1 MANEGLCLKSYGFKG
16 LTIRGKIVSK
26 KLETQLKKLEN
37 SVTVMESPLSELG
50 QNIKRSSISNIF
62 ETRLELS
69 VRTALRA
76 VLGRLGTGVR
86 TNQRYFII
94 SKY

>member
-1 MANEGLCLKSYGFKG
+1 MFMN
-16 LTIRGKIVSK
+16 
-26 KLETQLKKLEN
+26 
-37 SVTVMESPLSELG
+37 SPLSALAPSTQG
-50 QNIKRSSISNIF
+50 SANSNMF

-86 TNQRYFII
+86 TNKRYFII
-94 SKY
+94 SKC

>member
-1 MANEGLCLKSYGFKG
+1 MSSMCPATLS
-16 LTIRGKIVSK
+16 R
-26 KLETQLKKLEN
+26 
-37 SVTVMESPLSELG
+37 LSESLA
-50 QNIKRSSISNIF
+50 SNIF
-62 ETRLELS
+62 ESRLELS

-86 TNQRYFII
+86 TNHRYFII

>member
-1 MANEGLCLKSYGFKG
+1 MD
-16 LTIRGKIVSK
+16 
-26 KLETQLKKLEN
+26 
-37 SVTVMESPLSELG
+37 SPLSALDESIFG
-50 QNIKRSSISNIF
+50 SSISNIF
-62 ETRLELS
+62 DTRLELS